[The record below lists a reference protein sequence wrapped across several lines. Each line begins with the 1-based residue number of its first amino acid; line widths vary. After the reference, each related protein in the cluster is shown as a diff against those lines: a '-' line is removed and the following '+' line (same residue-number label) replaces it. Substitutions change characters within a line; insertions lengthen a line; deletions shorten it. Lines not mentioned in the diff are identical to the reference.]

1 MGANPVNLGA
11 VTAMGAQFKH
21 NIFDKP
27 TKAFLRLAN
36 APRKQPGSIQYG
48 GSGTTNY
55 RTTASKRTVSA
66 PAGLPRAGGNPPAA
80 AGGGQ
85 RRGPFTPPGGGS
97 GGRGG
102 GGLPPGTPRI
112 QATSI
117 RLDRDRTSAGTTARP
132 MGPNRTALPSAARP
146 ALPGGA
152 RLALPAGSSGGAPKV
167 QNSAQFAN
175 VTTRDNSPF
184 PTHQHPEGSSNL
196 KLQNLSANQPR
207 QNEFTVG
214 SRNAK
219 PGGIAAKGSQLEAWA
234 ISKSNA
240 VQARQASRKAGGRDK
255 ALSTAAKA
263 AENFANQPLRNFAP

>member
-1 MGANPVNLGA
+1 M
-11 VTAMGAQFKH
+11 
-21 NIFDKP
+21 
-27 TKAFLRLAN
+27 
-36 APRKQPGSIQYG
+36 
-48 GSGTTNY
+48 
-55 RTTASKRTVSA
+55 
-66 PAGLPRAGGNPPAA
+66 
-80 AGGGQ
+80 
-85 RRGPFTPPGGGS
+85 
-97 GGRGG
+97 
-102 GGLPPGTPRI
+102 
-112 QATSI
+112 
-117 RLDRDRTSAGTTARP
+117 
-132 MGPNRTALPSAARP
+132 
-146 ALPGGA
+146 
-152 RLALPAGSSGGAPKV
+152 